1 MVHIDVLSAGI
12 GSWEE
17 NQDKCRL
24 TTGHIRASNAA
35 EREGCPLDI
44 IAHADSSAI
53 TLINTIDKEVSESS
67 MSASKL
73 SSSSCED
80 DNLDM

>member
-1 MVHIDVLSAGI
+1 MLSTGI

-17 NQDKCRL
+17 NQDKGRL

-35 EREGCPLDI
+35 EREGCLRDV

-53 TLINTIDKEVSESS
+53 TLINTIDKEVSESR
-67 MSASKL
+67 MSTSKR

-80 DNLDM
+80 ENLDM